1 VYCAFAQVVKQSLFR
16 LFQHVPE
23 TGTELN
29 PASMRVAGVFFSL
42 CSIVPL
48 KYYIYGGE
56 KFISTQ
62 KKRVVTCWGKRADQ
76 GKS

>member
-1 VYCAFAQVVKQSLFR
+1 VYCAFAQAVKQSLFR
-16 LFQHVPE
+16 LFQPVPE
-23 TGTELN
+23 NGTERN

-48 KYYIYGGE
+48 KNYIYGWE

-62 KKRVVTCWGKRADQ
+62 KKRVAT
-76 GKS
+76 

>member
-1 VYCAFAQVVKQSLFR
+1 
-16 LFQHVPE
+16 LFQPVPE
-23 TGTELN
+23 NGTELN

-48 KYYIYGGE
+48 KNYIYGGE

-62 KKRVVTCWGKRADQ
+62 KKRVVTC
-76 GKS
+76 